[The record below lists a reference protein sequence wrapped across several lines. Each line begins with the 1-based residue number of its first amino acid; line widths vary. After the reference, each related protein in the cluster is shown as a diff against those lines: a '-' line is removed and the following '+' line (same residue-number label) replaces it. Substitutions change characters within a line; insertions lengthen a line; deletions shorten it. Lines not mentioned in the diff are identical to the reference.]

1 MSKTRKKMMAP
12 AIFLILAGTLML
24 LAVDSGAA
32 TFLSGGAIGTG
43 ATLFLNAAL
52 PHKRRRRGTAHI
64 SAHRATQN
72 RLPAAAEAVVS
83 DEANAVQATALSS
96 DHRRKLWSQAE
107 SVIDDML
114 DNFIALIGAKLPYHT
129 IAIFFPS
136 QGDSYFLRRYAS
148 KTEFVDRDAL
158 IKPRRGILGSL
169 LTEKPRPFYEPSFS
183 NKNATLYY
191 YDDKHDF
198 KAEEMVRSISLCPIE
213 AAGEVRGL
221 LLLDHTEG
229 NAYSAADRAFLADT
243 AKLLGQSVYYTYL
256 NTEHSLEYQRLV
268 AMSNTEKDFWKDLE
282 FEAVMNK
289 MQEIIP
295 YAIPCDRLTISLK
308 EEGKAYASIVR
319 AYGQDA
325 EEFHK
330 LRFQIGESN
339 PRAIVSMAYSKE
351 FGFFR
356 NFNDER
362 YEARYAEDEPQNNV
376 FASFMAVPFGVDESR
391 GLMLIESTKRDAF
404 TNSNLDLLSRIGT
417 SAGLALEKI
426 FIIRK
431 ADALATHDGLTGL
444 NNHRQ
449 FQKILA
455 TKISACARYK
465 EPLSLVLCDI
475 DFFKKLNDTYGHPF
489 GDKVL
494 KGIAEKLECNIRV
507 DIDAAARYGGEE
519 FVLILD
525 KTNYDKAKE
534 TVERIRQSIED
545 MSFKTTDG
553 ETVKKT
559 MSFGIASYPEHA
571 RELNDLISKA
581 DKALYSAKSGGRNRV
596 VVY

>member
-1 MSKTRKKMMAP
+1 MSNKRRKTTTP
-12 AIFLILAGTLML
+12 AIFLMLAGTLL
-24 LAVDSGAA
+24 LIVDSGAVN
-32 TFLSGGAIGTG
+32 FFSGGLIGAGLTV
-43 ATLFLNAAL
+43 LLNSSL
-52 PHKRRRRGTAHI
+52 LRRRRRRGATTRI
-64 SAHRATQN
+64 SGQRAPEN
-72 RLPAAAEAVVS
+72 RLPAAAEAAII
-83 DEANAVQATALSS
+83 DEAGAVQATALSS
-96 DHRRKLWSQAE
+96 DHRKKQWAQTEAI
-107 SVIDDML
+107 IDEML

-129 IAIFFPS
+129 IAVFFPS

-148 KTEFVDRDAL
+148 KTGFVDNNAL
-158 IKPRRGILGSL
+158 IMPRRGILGSL
-169 LTEKPRPFYEPSFS
+169 LTEKPRPFYEPNFS

-191 YDDKHDF
+191 YDDRHDF
-198 KAEEMVRSISLCPIE
+198 KAEEMVRTIALSPIE
-213 AAGEVRGL
+213 AAGDVRGL
-221 LLLDHTEG
+221 LLVDHTEN
-229 NAYSAADRAFLADT
+229 NAYSAADQAFMADT
-243 AKLLGQSVYYTYL
+243 ARLLGQSVYYTYL

-282 FEAVMNK
+282 FDAVMDK

-308 EEGKAYASIVR
+308 EEGKPYASIVR

-330 LRFQIGESN
+330 LRFHTGESN
-339 PRAIVSMAYSKE
+339 PKSIAGMAYSKE

-356 NFNDER
+356 NFSDDR
-362 YEARYAEDEPQNNV
+362 YEARYTEDEPQSGV

-391 GLMLIESTKRDAF
+391 GLLFIESAKKDVF

-444 NNHRQ
+444 YNHRQ

-494 KGIAEKLECNIRV
+494 KGIAEKLESNIRV

-525 KTNYDKAKE
+525 KTNHDKAKE

-545 MSFKTTDG
+545 LSFKTVDG
-553 ETVKKT
+553 EVVKKT

-571 RELNDLISKA
+571 RELNDLISKS

>member
-1 MSKTRKKMMAP
+1 MGRTRKKMIKP
-12 AIFLILAGTLML
+12 AIIMILAGIPL
-24 LAVDSGAA
+24 LAIDFGTANFFSGA
-32 TFLSGGAIGTG
+32 LIGSGLAV
-43 ATLFLNAAL
+43 LLNAAL
-52 PHKRRRRGTAHI
+52 PVKRRRRGTTTRI
-64 SAHRATQN
+64 STQRAKEN
-72 RLPAAAEAVVS
+72 SLPEAAETVVS
-83 DEANAVQATALSS
+83 EEANEVQATALSS
-96 DHRRKLWSQAE
+96 DYRKKQWLRTE
-107 SVIDDML
+107 TVIDEML

-129 IAIFFPS
+129 IAVFFPA
-136 QGDSYFLRRYAS
+136 QNDSYFLRRYAS
-148 KTEFVDRDAL
+148 KTGFVDNNAL
-158 IKPRRGILGSL
+158 IMPRRGILGSL
-169 LTEKPRPFYEPSFS
+169 LTETPRPFYEPNFS

-191 YDDKHDF
+191 YDDRHDF
-198 KAEEMVRSISLCPIE
+198 KAEEMVRSIALCPIE

-221 LLLDHTEG
+221 LLLDHTKS
-229 NAYSAADRAFLADT
+229 NAYSAADQAFLADT
-243 AKLLGQSVYYTYL
+243 AKLLGQAVYYTYL

-308 EEGKAYASIVR
+308 EEGKPYASIVR

-325 EEFHK
+325 EGFHK
-330 LRFQIGESN
+330 LRFNIGESN

-362 YEARYAEDEPQNNV
+362 YEARYAEDEPQDGF

-455 TKISACARYK
+455 TKISACVRYK
-465 EPLSLVLCDI
+465 DPLSLVLCDI
-475 DFFKKLNDTYGHPF
+475 DFFKRLNDTYGHTF

-494 KGIAEKLECNIRV
+494 KGIAEKLESSIRI

-525 KTNYDKAKE
+525 KTNHDKAKE

-545 MSFKTTDG
+545 MSFKTANSDV
-553 ETVKKT
+553 VKTT

-571 RELNDLISKA
+571 RELKDLINNA
-581 DKALYSAKSGGRNRV
+581 DKALYAAKDGGRNRV
-596 VVY
+596 EIY

>member
-1 MSKTRKKMMAP
+1 MNKTQKKMTKP
-12 AIFLILAGTLML
+12 AIFLILAGTLL
-24 LAVDSGAA
+24 LIVESGTA
-32 TFLSGGAIGTG
+32 TFFSGGLMGAGLAILLR
-43 ATLFLNAAL
+43 AVL
-52 PHKRRRRGTAHI
+52 PKRRRRYGTTTHL
-64 SAHRATQN
+64 STRAPEN
-72 RLPAAAEAVVS
+72 RLPAAVEAVVS
-83 DEANAVQATALSS
+83 DEANAVQATTLSS
-96 DHRRKLWSQAE
+96 DHRKKQWQQTETL
-107 SVIDDML
+107 IDEML
-114 DNFIALIGAKLPYHT
+114 DGFITLIGAKLTYHT

-136 QGDSYFLRRYAS
+136 QNDSYFLRRYAS
-148 KTEFVDRDAL
+148 KTGFVDNNAL
-158 IKPRRGILGSL
+158 IMPRRGILGSL
-169 LTEKPRPFYEPSFS
+169 LTEKPRPFYEPNFS

-191 YDDKHDF
+191 YDDRHDF
-198 KAEEMVRSISLCPIE
+198 KSEEMVRSIALSPIE

-221 LLLDHTEG
+221 LLIDHTEN
-229 NAYSAADRAFLADT
+229 NAYSAADQAFMADT
-243 AKLLGQSVYYTYL
+243 AKLLGQAVYHTYL

-282 FEAVMNK
+282 FEAVMDK

-308 EEGKAYASIVR
+308 EEGKPYASIVR

-325 EEFHK
+325 DEFHK
-330 LRFQIGESN
+330 LRFNIGENN
-339 PRAIVSMAYSKE
+339 PKAIVSMAYSKE

-356 NFNDER
+356 NFNDDR
-362 YEARYAEDEPQNNV
+362 YEARYTEDESQIGV

-391 GLMLIESTKRDAF
+391 GLMLIESTKKDIF
-404 TNSNLDLLSRIGT
+404 TNSDLDLLSRIGT

-455 TKISACARYK
+455 TKISACSRYK

-494 KGIAEKLECNIRV
+494 KGIAEKLESNIRV

-525 KTNYDKAKE
+525 KTTHDKAKE
-534 TVERIRQSIED
+534 TVDRIRQSIED
-545 MSFKTTDG
+545 MSFKTIDG
-553 ETVKKT
+553 EVVKKT

-581 DKALYSAKSGGRNRV
+581 DKALYKAKSGGRNRV

>member
-1 MSKTRKKMMAP
+1 MGGKRKKWTKT
-12 AIFLILAGTLML
+12 AIFLILVGILL
-24 LAVDSGAA
+24 LAADSGTAN
-32 TFLSGGAIGTG
+32 FFSGGLIAAGLTV
-43 ATLFLNAAL
+43 LLNAAL
-52 PHKRRRRGTAHI
+52 PRKRRRRGTTTHL
-64 SAHRATQN
+64 SEQRATEN
-72 RLPAAAEAVVS
+72 RLPAAAETVVS

-96 DHRRKLWSQAE
+96 DYKKKQWLQTEA
-107 SVIDDML
+107 VIDEML
-114 DNFIALIGAKLPYHT
+114 DSFIALIGAKLSYHT
-129 IAIFFPS
+129 IAIFFPA
-136 QGDSYFLRRYAS
+136 QNDSYFLRRYAS
-148 KTEFVDRDAL
+148 KTGFVDKNAL
-158 IKPRRGILGSL
+158 IMPRRGILGSL
-169 LTEKPRPFYEPSFS
+169 LTEKPRAFYEPNFS

-191 YDDKHDF
+191 YDDRHDF
-198 KAEEMVRSISLCPIE
+198 KAEEMVRSIALCPVE

-229 NAYSAADRAFLADT
+229 NAYSAADQAFLADT
-243 AKLLGQSVYYTYL
+243 AKLLGQAVYYTYL

-308 EEGKAYASIVR
+308 EEGKPYASIVR

-330 LRFQIGESN
+330 LRFGIGENN
-339 PRAIVSMAYSKE
+339 PKSIVSMAYSKE

-362 YEARYAEDEPQNNV
+362 YEARYTEDEPQEGF

-391 GLMLIESTKRDAF
+391 GLMLIESTKRDVF

-494 KGIAEKLECNIRV
+494 KGIAEKLESSIRV

-525 KTNYDKAKE
+525 KTTCDNAKE
-534 TVERIRQSIED
+534 TVERIRQGIED

-553 ETVKKT
+553 EVVKKT